1 MRRTEAP
8 ERRERENEGRSE
20 RGREG
25 ERERGRENG
34 DERMVGMRG
43 WLFGRD
49 RRGEGRK
56 KEPRC

>member
-1 MRRTEAP
+1 M
-8 ERRERENEGRSE
+8 RERENEGRSE

-43 WLFGRD
+43 WWCGRD